1 MFLSTAVTLPCAGG
15 KFLELAL
22 LGWFVSKCAKKL
34 HPAMRVRFPAVI
46 LVCCSISAPLSSGGR
61 SVAEIVQPEHK
72 INTFLSLIDCDFHFW
87 LLLSI
92 HWKIIHSWPPVNANN
107 DREIIGALF
116 VLTNGVSGIR
126 TITVCWTAKFGEAN
140 ASMCNRRLKALKQT
154 RNYPPES
161 EIS

>member
-1 MFLSTAVTLPCAGG
+1 MLLSTAVTFAGG

-34 HPAMRVRFPAVI
+34 YSATRVRFPAAI
-46 LVCCSISAPLSSGGR
+46 LVCWSISAPLSSGGR
-61 SVAEIVQPEHK
+61 RVIEIFQPEHK

-87 LLLSI
+87 LRLSI
-92 HWKIIHSWPPVNANN
+92 RWKIIHSWPPVNANN

-116 VLTNGVSGIR
+116 LLTNWVSGIR
-126 TITVCWTAKFGEAN
+126 TITVHCAAKFGEAN
-140 ASMCNRRLKALKQT
+140 ASMCNRHLKALNQT
-154 RNYPPES
+154 HNYPPES